1 MLNRIIVT
9 NIFIFLLL
17 MLNSCQTDPEPIHY
31 GSDGCSMCKMI
42 IVDTH
47 FGSELI
53 SSKGKIYKFDS
64 IECLVFFTENSID
77 DENFFTLVTDYLNN
91 NELINSKKAFYLQ
104 SENLRSPMGLNITA
118 FSSQS
123 DLKKFKE
130 KYAGKEL
137 SWKEIIEY
145 VNRKWQNK

>member
-1 MLNRIIVT
+1 MKKIILILIV
-9 NIFIFLLL
+9 FILSGCS
-17 MLNSCQTDPEPIHY
+17 NKSEPINY
-31 GSDGCSMCKMI
+31 GYDSCDKCRMQ
-42 IVDTH
+42 IVDRKYGT
-47 FGSELI
+47 ELVT
-53 SSKGKIYKFDS
+53 SKGKIYKFDS

>member
-1 MLNRIIVT
+1 MKKIILILIV
-9 NIFIFLLL
+9 FILSGCS
-17 MLNSCQTDPEPIHY
+17 NKSEPINY
-31 GSDGCSMCKMI
+31 GYDSCDKCRMQ
-42 IVDTH
+42 IVDRKYGT
-47 FGSELI
+47 ELVT
-53 SSKGKIYKFDS
+53 SKGKIYKFDS

-91 NELINSKKAFYLQ
+91 NELINNKKAFYLQ

>member
-1 MLNRIIVT
+1 MKKIILILIV
-9 NIFIFLLL
+9 FILSGCS
-17 MLNSCQTDPEPIHY
+17 NKSEPINY
-31 GSDGCSMCKMI
+31 GYDSCDKCRMQ
-42 IVDTH
+42 IVDRKYGT
-47 FGSELI
+47 ELVT
-53 SSKGKIYKFDS
+53 SKGKIYKFDS

-77 DENFFTLVTDYLNN
+77 DENFYTLVTDYLNN

-130 KYAGKEL
+130 KYSGKEL

>member
-1 MLNRIIVT
+1 MKKIILILIV
-9 NIFIFLLL
+9 FILSGCS
-17 MLNSCQTDPEPIHY
+17 NKSEPINY
-31 GSDGCSMCKMI
+31 GYDSCDKCRMQ
-42 IVDTH
+42 IVDRKYGT
-47 FGSELI
+47 ELVT
-53 SSKGKIYKFDS
+53 SKGKIYKFES

-130 KYAGKEL
+130 TYAGKEL

>member
-1 MLNRIIVT
+1 MKKIILILIV
-9 NIFIFLLL
+9 FILSDCS
-17 MLNSCQTDPEPIHY
+17 NKSEPINY
-31 GSDGCSMCKMI
+31 GYDSCDKCRMQ
-42 IVDTH
+42 IVDRKYGT
-47 FGSELI
+47 ELVT
-53 SSKGKIYKFDS
+53 SKGKIYKFDS

-77 DENFFTLVTDYLNN
+77 DENFYTLVTDYLNN

>member
-1 MLNRIIVT
+1 MKKIILILIV
-9 NIFIFLLL
+9 FILSDCS
-17 MLNSCQTDPEPIHY
+17 NKSEPINY
-31 GSDGCSMCKMI
+31 GYDSCDKCRMQ
-42 IVDTH
+42 IVDRKYGT
-47 FGSELI
+47 ELVT
-53 SSKGKIYKFDS
+53 SKGKIYKFDS

-130 KYAGKEL
+130 KYEGKEL

>member
-1 MLNRIIVT
+1 MKKIILILIV
-9 NIFIFLLL
+9 FILSDCS
-17 MLNSCQTDPEPIHY
+17 NKSEPINY
-31 GSDGCSMCKMI
+31 GYDSCDKCRMQ
-42 IVDTH
+42 IVDRKYGT
-47 FGSELI
+47 ELVT
-53 SSKGKIYKFDS
+53 SKGKIYKFDS

-77 DENFFTLVTDYLNN
+77 DENFYTLVTDYLNN

-130 KYAGKEL
+130 KYEGKEL

>member
-1 MLNRIIVT
+1 MKKIILILIVCILSDCS
-9 NIFIFLLL
+9 NK
-17 MLNSCQTDPEPIHY
+17 SEPINY
-31 GSDGCSMCKMI
+31 GYDSCDKCRMQ
-42 IVDTH
+42 IVDRKYGT
-47 FGSELI
+47 ELVT
-53 SSKGKIYKFDS
+53 SKGKIYKFDS

-130 KYAGKEL
+130 KYSGKEL

>member
-1 MLNRIIVT
+1 MKKIILILIV
-9 NIFIFLLL
+9 FILSGCS
-17 MLNSCQTDPEPIHY
+17 NKSEPINY
-31 GSDGCSMCKMI
+31 GYDSCDKCRMQ
-42 IVDTH
+42 IVDRKYGT
-47 FGSELI
+47 ELVT
-53 SSKGKIYKFDS
+53 SKGKIYKFDS

-77 DENFFTLVTDYLNN
+77 DENIFTLVTDYLNN

-130 KYAGKEL
+130 KYSGKEL

>member
-1 MLNRIIVT
+1 MKKIILILIV
-9 NIFIFLLL
+9 FILSGCS
-17 MLNSCQTDPEPIHY
+17 NKSEPINY
-31 GSDGCSMCKMI
+31 GYDSCDKCRMQ
-42 IVDTH
+42 IVDRKYGT
-47 FGSELI
+47 ELVT
-53 SSKGKIYKFDS
+53 SKGKIYKFDS

-130 KYAGKEL
+130 KYSGKEL

>member
-1 MLNRIIVT
+1 MKKIILILIV
-9 NIFIFLLL
+9 FILSDCS
-17 MLNSCQTDPEPIHY
+17 NKSEPINY
-31 GSDGCSMCKMI
+31 GYDSCDKCRMQ
-42 IVDTH
+42 IVDRKYGT
-47 FGSELI
+47 ELVT
-53 SSKGKIYKFDS
+53 SKGKIYKFDS